1 MEMRRSIEA
10 VTVTM
15 CSHTDILKNKVDG
28 ELTDEKEICCF
39 QKTPEWNQMELTK
52 SAWTNTY
59 IITNKIHKESAA
71 QRLSVP
77 PTTYAETN
85 LRHQWEKQIG

>member
-52 SAWTNTY
+52 SA
-59 IITNKIHKESAA
+59 
-71 QRLSVP
+71 
-77 PTTYAETN
+77 
-85 LRHQWEKQIG
+85 